1 MKTKMNIVLLVLG
14 LSMTSVLSKH
24 YLIETK
30 DKTSGPAKH
39 PLNQTKKKTENG
51 KGAHH
56 QHQLPNLPDD
66 DDLNKKL
73 PDGFELHDKDRNKTW
88 RLDGAIALHVLA
100 GFDYDQLE
108 KRKDQINSE
117 NVNSI
122 FSLEFEDKEYKEVS
136 QPPLP
141 LPSSAGHSTVVLL
154 LLSKV
159 GRSALAPEQ
168 GRRSQQGGEN
178 VRSR

>member
-1 MKTKMNIVLLVLG
+1 MTKMNIVLLVLG
-14 LSMTSVLSKH
+14 LAMIQDQTSVLSKH

-51 KGAHH
+51 KGGHH
-56 QHQLPNLPDD
+56 QHQLNIPNLPDD

-73 PDGFELHDKDRNKTW
+73 PDGFELHDKDGNKTW
-88 RLDGAIALHVLA
+88 KLDGAIALHVLA

-141 LPSSAGHSTVVLL
+141 LLL
-154 LLSKV
+154 
-159 GRSALAPEQ
+159 
-168 GRRSQQGGEN
+168 RRSLHCG
-178 VRSR
+178 SPAS

>member
-14 LSMTSVLSKH
+14 LAMIQDQTSVLSKH

-39 PLNQTKKKTENG
+39 PLNQTKKKTEGG

-56 QHQLPNLPDD
+56 QHQLNIPNLPDD

-88 RLDGAIALHVLA
+88 KLDGAIALHVLA

-141 LPSSAGHSTVVLL
+141 LLC
-154 LLSKV
+154 
-159 GRSALAPEQ
+159 RSLHCGSPA
-168 GRRSQQGGEN
+168 S
-178 VRSR
+178 